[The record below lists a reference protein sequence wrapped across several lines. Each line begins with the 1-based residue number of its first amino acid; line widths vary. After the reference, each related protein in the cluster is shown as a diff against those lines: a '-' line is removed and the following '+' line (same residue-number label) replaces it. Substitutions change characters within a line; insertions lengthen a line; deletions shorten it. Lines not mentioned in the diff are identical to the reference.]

1 MTDEP
6 AELVDVAR
14 EEDDLSREFEALPE
28 RALGEVASTALAVVL
43 VRCGGHRAPLGSAD
57 RWRETATTVAAV
69 RGFRAV
75 RAGMAMLAAGYE
87 LEARAMT
94 RMLTELLVH
103 AQAAV
108 EDPSGE
114 EAHAWMGG
122 QREHG
127 ISARVRAKTPNSPDT
142 YKTLSRAAHG
152 DPKGLQALMTADG
165 DADVLDW
172 RPSRSPHT

>member
-1 MTDEP
+1 
-6 AELVDVAR
+6 
-14 EEDDLSREFEALPE
+14 
-28 RALGEVASTALAVVL
+28 
-43 VRCGGHRAPLGSAD
+43 
-57 RWRETATTVAAV
+57 
-69 RGFRAV
+69 
-75 RAGMAMLAAGYE
+75 MAMLAAGYE

-114 EAHAWMGG
+114 EVDAWIGG

-127 ISARVRAKTPNSPDT
+127 ISARVRAKTPNNPDT

-165 DADVLDW
+165 DADVLEW
-172 RPSRSPHT
+172 GPSRNPHTEERLVSFALAARDLTVLLAQVYSEPVPELEVIDRALERVLPGWRKKLG